1 MIYSYTF
8 KFEFYDRSLNTR
20 FICNFPFLIFNSCI
34 IKQFRCLP
42 DILFPFSE
50 TLQTIPVQVF
60 TYKDCE
66 VKLRNTYLGKYFILN
81 DSFSCVAT
89 PAESELC
96 LVRIIY
102 SKLFR
107 NIHFHYHHLT
117 TYYIYSFT
125 VKCISIFIILNFFNI
140 GKNRF
145 THRL

>member
-1 MIYSYTF
+1 MN
-8 KFEFYDRSLNTR
+8 RRLNTR
-20 FICNFPFLIFNSCI
+20 LFCNFLFLIFNSCI
-34 IKQFRCLP
+34 IKQQFTCPP

-50 TLQTIPVQVF
+50 TLQKIPVQVF

-102 SKLFR
+102 NKFFK
-107 NIHFHYHHLT
+107 NIHLHHNHLT
-117 TYYIYSFT
+117 KYYIYSFT
-125 VKCISIFIILNFFNI
+125 VKCNSLFTIPNFFHI

-145 THRL
+145 TYRL